1 MSYAGR
7 PHVVYAKSETPHWRV
22 TAHAGRINCIT
33 GKTITYG
40 EGCQLFTG
48 GEDGAVKIFDG
59 KGRHLSSTSNFSNS
73 GITCIV
79 LSNSNVGFVVFIYA
93 CKSINISHH

>member
-22 TAHAGRINCIT
+22 GAHVGRINCIT

-40 EGCQLFTG
+40 EGGCQFFTG
-48 GEDGAVKIFDG
+48 GEDGSVKIFDG
-59 KGRHLSSTSNFSNS
+59 KGRHLSTTSNFSS
-73 GITCIV
+73 SAITCIV
-79 LSNSNVGFVVFIYA
+79 LSNSNVELELVYFKLLFI
-93 CKSINISHH
+93 NF